1 MTSCIAAAY
10 AAPAAKAPLERATI
24 ERRSLREHDV
34 LIEIAY
40 VGVCHSDI
48 HQVRGDWAPGTFPMV
63 PGHEITGVVTEAGP
77 GVRKYRVGDRVGVGC
92 FIDSCR
98 VCDQCRVGEVQY
110 CRVGATQTYN
120 DHDKKDGSPTYGGYS
135 THIVVDENYVL
146 AIPEGLGLD
155 VAAPLLCAGITTY
168 SPLAH
173 WKAGPAT
180 MVAIIGM
187 GGLGHVA
194 VKIAHALGAE
204 VTVLSQTLRKK
215 ADALRLGADHVHATA
230 DPATFTE
237 LAGTFDLI
245 LNTVSATIDLDAHLG
260 LVTTDGTL
268 VNLGAPDHPS
278 TVNMQSLIVGR
289 KSLAG
294 SLVGGIPQTQE
305 MLNFCAEHGF
315 GAEIEVI
322 RADQINE
329 AYERVL
335 ASDVRYRFV
344 VDIASLR
351 A

>member
-1 MTSCIAAAY
+1 MTSCIAVAY
-10 AAPAAKAPLERATI
+10 AAPAAKAPLERTTI

-187 GGLGHVA
+187 
-194 VKIAHALGAE
+194 
-204 VTVLSQTLRKK
+204 
-215 ADALRLGADHVHATA
+215 TA
-230 DPATFTE
+230 S
-237 LAGTFDLI
+237 GTSPSRSR
-245 LNTVSATIDLDAHLG
+245 TPSA
-260 LVTTDGTL
+260 
-268 VNLGAPDHPS
+268 P
-278 TVNMQSLIVGR
+278 R
-289 KSLAG
+289 
-294 SLVGGIPQTQE
+294 
-305 MLNFCAEHGF
+305 
-315 GAEIEVI
+315 
-322 RADQINE
+322 
-329 AYERVL
+329 
-335 ASDVRYRFV
+335 
-344 VDIASLR
+344 
-351 A
+351 

>member
-1 MTSCIAAAY
+1 M
-10 AAPAAKAPLERATI
+10 
-24 ERRSLREHDV
+24 
-34 LIEIAY
+34 
-40 VGVCHSDI
+40 
-48 HQVRGDWAPGTFPMV
+48 
-63 PGHEITGVVTEAGP
+63 
-77 GVRKYRVGDRVGVGC
+77 
-92 FIDSCR
+92 
-98 VCDQCRVGEVQY
+98 
-110 CRVGATQTYN
+110 
-120 DHDKKDGSPTYGGYS
+120 
-135 THIVVDENYVL
+135 
-146 AIPEGLGLD
+146 
-155 VAAPLLCAGITTY
+155 
-168 SPLAH
+168 
-173 WKAGPAT
+173 
-180 MVAIIGM
+180 
-187 GGLGHVA
+187 
-194 VKIAHALGAE
+194 
-204 VTVLSQTLRKK
+204 TVLSQTLRKK

-278 TVNMQSLIVGR
+278 TVNMQSLIGGR